1 MNYSSLTQG
10 LSGPIKINEEEIMA
24 TSRKFSK
31 ERLALKMSLA
41 GTVVLASLGVGYGL
55 YVGSNAILLDG
66 MFSLMSM
73 GMTGLSLYTAYL
85 VAKPDDHHFQF
96 GYAHIE
102 PLINVVNGLLIL
114 VTCLFAFINGVQTIV
129 SGGHDIVL
137 EHALIYAVMSTFCC
151 FGIYFAETHIAKKVQ
166 SELVRVDSQEW
177 LIDGILSAAILVGFL
192 LVMAL
197 DSLGYSQWNRYVD
210 PILVS
215 ALSLAAAVLPITV
228 LRRNLKEVLLV
239 APQDGVQKKVDR
251 VIEKLAEDY
260 HFEDYTHHFAKT
272 GRQYDLEVNIL
283 VKDEK
288 YWTTTRQD
296 QVRQVLWDALH
307 EQLGDTWLSVT
318 FTGQARWL

>member
-1 MNYSSLTQG
+1 
-10 LSGPIKINEEEIMA
+10 MA
-24 TSRKFSK
+24 TSRKISK

-41 GTVVLASLGVGYGL
+41 GTVLLSSLGIGYGL

-66 MFSLMSM
+66 MFSLLSM

-85 VAKPDDHHFQF
+85 VSKPDDQYFQF

-114 VTCLFAFINGVQTIV
+114 MTCIFAFINGVQTIA
-129 SGGHDIVL
+129 SGGHEIVL
-137 EHALIYAVMSTFCC
+137 EHALVYAVLSTFCC
-151 FGIYFAETHIAKKVQ
+151 FAIYFTETYIAKSEQ

-177 LIDGILSAAILVGFL
+177 LIDGILSAAILVGFVV
-192 LVMAL
+192 VMIL
-197 DSLGYSQWNRYVD
+197 DDMGYSQWNRYVD

-215 ALSLAAAVLPITV
+215 TLSLAALVLPITV

-239 APQDGVQKKVDR
+239 APQDDAQENVDR
-251 VIEKLAEDY
+251 VIAKLSKQY

-283 VKDEK
+283 VRDDDF
-288 YWTTTRQD
+288 WTTKRQD
-296 QVRQVLWDALH
+296 HIRQVLWEALA
-307 EQLGDTWLSVT
+307 EELGDTWLSVS

>member
-1 MNYSSLTQG
+1 
-10 LSGPIKINEEEIMA
+10 MA
-24 TSRKFSK
+24 ISRKISK

-41 GTVVLASLGVGYGL
+41 GTVLLASLGVGYGL

-66 MFSLMSM
+66 MFSLLSM

-85 VAKPDDHHFQF
+85 VSKPDDKYFQF

-114 VTCLFAFINGVQTIV
+114 ITCIFAFINGVQTIV
-129 SGGHDIVL
+129 SGGHEIVL
-137 EHALIYAVMSTFCC
+137 EHAMVYAVLSTFCC
-151 FGIYFAETHIAKKVQ
+151 FAIYFAETHIAKSEQ

-177 LIDGILSAAILVGFL
+177 LIDGILSAAILVGFVV
-192 LVMAL
+192 VMIM
-197 DSLGYSQWNRYVD
+197 DHLGYSQWNRYVD

-215 ALSLAAAVLPITV
+215 ALSLAALVLPITV

-239 APQDGVQKKVDR
+239 APQDDVQQNVDR
-251 VIEKLAEDY
+251 VIAKLSKQY
-260 HFEDYTHHFAKT
+260 HFDDYSHHFAKT

-283 VKDEK
+283 VKDDSF
-288 YWTTTRQD
+288 WTTKRQD
-296 QVRQVLWDALH
+296 HIRQLLWESLSD
-307 EQLGDTWLSVT
+307 ELGDTWLSVS